1 MFPRTPADTTAGRG
15 MRLSNL
21 RALPLTAEWIAW
33 HKNRVTTEELGRH
46 LAGPALDVVRDAEPE
61 MI

>member
-1 MFPRTPADTTAGRG
+1 

-33 HKNRVTTEELGRH
+33 HKNHVTTEELGRY
-46 LAGPALDVVRDAEPE
+46 LTGPALDVVRDAEPE